1 MCQAFAGPGDE
12 VIHTQHGFAMYRIS
26 ALATGAQPVV
36 VSENNRHTDVDA
48 ILGACSNKT
57 KLIFI
62 ANPNNPTGTMI
73 DMAEVQRLADGIPE
87 KCLLVLDGAYA
98 EYVSNFDGGASLV
111 QDRENVFMTRTFSKM
126 YGLGGL
132 RIGWGY
138 GSKYIIDILNRIRG
152 PFNLSTIALAA
163 ANAALSD
170 LDYVDKCR
178 NENARLREWLSNALS
193 NLGLESDK
201 SDANFILA
209 RFKGLEEAAACYK
222 FLYAQGLL
230 VRQVANYNLPNCLRI
245 TIGDEV
251 ACKRIH
257 DSVRSF
263 LESIK

>member
-1 MCQAFAGPGDE
+1 
-12 VIHTQHGFAMYRIS
+12 
-26 ALATGAQPVV
+26 
-36 VSENNRHTDVDA
+36 
-48 ILGACSNKT
+48 
-57 KLIFI
+57 
-62 ANPNNPTGTMI
+62 MI
-73 DMAEVQRLADGIPE
+73 DSAEVQRLADGIPE

-111 QDRENVFMTRTFSKM
+111 HDRENVFMTRTFSKM

-138 GSKYIIDILNRIRG
+138 GSKHIIDILNRIRG

-163 ANAALSD
+163 ANSALAD
-170 LDYVDKCR
+170 LDYVDRCR
-178 NENARLREWLSNALS
+178 NENSRLREWLSNALS
-193 NLGLESDK
+193 NLGVKSDK
-201 SDANFILA
+201 SEANFILA
-209 RFKGLEEAAACYK
+209 RFKGVEEAEACYK
-222 FLYAQGLL
+222 FLYAEGLL

-263 LESIK
+263 LESNK